1 MKLTKTELLQKLEEL
16 NKNEINEDM
25 RLGKIKPN
33 SSEAVEAINRYNQ
46 RSKTIGWIKEMV

>member
-25 RLGKIKPN
+25 RLGKITPN